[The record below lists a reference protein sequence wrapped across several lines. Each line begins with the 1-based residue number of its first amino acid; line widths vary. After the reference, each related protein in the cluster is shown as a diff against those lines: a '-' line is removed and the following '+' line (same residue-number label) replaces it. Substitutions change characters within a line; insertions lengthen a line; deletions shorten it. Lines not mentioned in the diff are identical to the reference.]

1 MLFPYQK
8 RGQGARDFTTTFLSM
23 KFTTMHKHFFLLATI
38 AVLLVAVGCSKNPT
52 LSGKVY
58 YVDDNSPVV
67 QGTVIFLSDNY
78 TGRAQIEK
86 DGSYSVHSESEG
98 YGLPPGTYKV
108 YLDGTEKVT
117 VEGGGVKME
126 RLVDSKYAN
135 PDTSGLTLTHD
146 KARTYDIPVER

>member
-1 MLFPYQK
+1 MQKQIFLFV
-8 RGQGARDFTTTFLSM
+8 M
-23 KFTTMHKHFFLLATI
+23 V
-38 AVLLVAVGCSKNPT
+38 AVLVLAAGCGKNPKLT
-52 LSGKVY
+52 GKVY
-58 YVDDNSPVV
+58 YVDDNSPVTH
-67 QGTVIFLSDNY
+67 GTVIFLSSNY

-146 KARTYDIPVER
+146 KARTYDIPVVR